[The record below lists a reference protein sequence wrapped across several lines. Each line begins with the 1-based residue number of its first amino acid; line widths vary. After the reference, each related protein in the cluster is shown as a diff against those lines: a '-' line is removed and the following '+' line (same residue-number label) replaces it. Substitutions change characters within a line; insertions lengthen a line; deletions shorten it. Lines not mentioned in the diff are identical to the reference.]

1 MKENRVRIDKW
12 LWAVRI
18 FKTRRLVVDACNAGK
33 VKIDAKSVKPSKD
46 IFIDDI
52 IDVQKG
58 IIKHK
63 IKVLDLLEKRVS
75 AKLVNK
81 YMEDLTPEKELINQK
96 AVRESAFFRPKGDG
110 RPTKKERRLLDNLRK
125 GF

>member
-1 MKENRVRIDKW
+1 MKENRLRIDKW

-18 FKTRRLVVDACNAGK
+18 FKTRRLAVDACNAGK
-33 VKIDAKSVKPSKD
+33 IKIDGKSVKPSKD

-63 IKVLDLLEKRVS
+63 YKVLDLLEKRVS

-96 AVRESAFFRPKGDG
+96 AVRESAFFSPKGDG
-110 RPTKKERRLLDNLRK
+110 RPTKKE
-125 GF
+125 